1 LLTRNPKLK
10 GSFNFFNMSKRIERV
25 NELIKEIISRLI
37 LEEIEFSPGILVTVT
52 RAETSSDLLDTNV
65 FISVLPD
72 GKRSAAV
79 SYLRRKTGQLQ
90 RKMNELLNMKP
101 IPRLNFLE
109 EKETAEA
116 GRIEELLAR
125 LKTEEK

>member
-1 LLTRNPKLK
+1 MP
-10 GSFNFFNMSKRIERV
+10 KRIDRI

-52 RAETSSDLLDTNV
+52 RVETSNDLLDANV

-72 GKRSAAV
+72 DKRHSTV
-79 SYLRRKTGQLQ
+79 SYLRKKIGFLQ
-90 RKMNELLNMKP
+90 HKMTELLNMKP

-109 EKETAEA
+109 ETETAEA
-116 GRIEELLAR
+116 GRIEELLAK
-125 LKTEEK
+125 LKREEK